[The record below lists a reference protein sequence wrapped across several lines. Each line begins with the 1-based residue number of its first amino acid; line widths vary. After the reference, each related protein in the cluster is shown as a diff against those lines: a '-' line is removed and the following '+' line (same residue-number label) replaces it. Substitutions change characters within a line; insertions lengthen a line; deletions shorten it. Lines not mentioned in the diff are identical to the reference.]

1 MFTIFNIEL
10 VQNLLLS
17 LVMLNLTKTIDKTQI
32 IKIIYKLDIV
42 KNYTNTIY
50 KLDNLL
56 CTGLLGANLK
66 CNKCVKYIMYYGVV
80 FYIYC

>member
-66 CNKCVKYIMYYGVV
+66 CNKYVC
-80 FYIYC
+80 

>member
-42 KNYTNTIY
+42 KNCTNTIY
-50 KLDNLL
+50 NLDNLV
-56 CTGLLGANLK
+56 CTGMLGANLK
-66 CNKCVKYIMYYGVV
+66 CNNYGVLNK
-80 FYIYC
+80 